1 MKILTFSIAHDSSVC
16 LVEDGRV
23 KFFCKEERL
32 SRVKRDKHPI
42 KALSLLNN
50 LDFGAID
57 HALYVTPSNNEPDI
71 EYIYGVMLKKLFRV
85 EIENYSAL
93 MHHKCHASLAFYN
106 SGFDKA
112 LVFVVDRNGSMF
124 FINGAPVAREAESV
138 FVCTYPANMTPIYKS
153 FTLNST
159 FESRKETILAEVSNF
174 YKGID
179 VKVNSFGI
187 VKVYEAATTLI
198 GQNVL
203 ENGKT
208 MGLSS
213 YGTSKH
219 YDDLF
224 FEGAAINSLFS
235 EVNDDQ
241 VCFYGEAKQIIKN
254 VTQNNYQYYA
264 DRAKQVQLATQKEV
278 LSLIK
283 RYVNKTGIHNV
294 CIVGGYGL
302 NVVANYYYLK
312 NLSGV
317 NLYFEPVADDTGVTI
332 GAALLKHREVTQD
345 AKITPLT
352 DNFYHYYDGTE
363 QVNNG
368 EYANIDKLCDL
379 LINQKSVAI
388 FEGSPEA
395 GPRALGHRSIL
406 YDPRNVDS
414 KDKINLVKQREWY
427 RPFAGVIL
435 ESEFTKY
442 FDTAGLE
449 KSEYMTVSFDAYQNV
464 KDLAPGIIH
473 VDGTCRVQTVSSGFL
488 FDLLTRFYELTG
500 CPMLLNTS
508 FNLAGEPLV
517 QTKKEAIDVLN
528 KSCLDAVY
536 FVNDKKLFKKEQ

>member
-1 MKILTFSIAHDSSVC
+1 MRILAFSIAHDSSVC

-57 HALYVTPSNNEPDI
+57 HALYVTPSNNEPEI
-71 EYIYGVMLKKLFRV
+71 EYMYSLMLQKLLGV

-93 MHHKCHASLAFYN
+93 MHHKCHASLAFYD

-112 LVFVVDRNGSMF
+112 LVFVVDRNGSIF

-138 FVCTYPANMTPIYKS
+138 FMCTYPANIIPIYKS

-159 FESRKETILAEVSNF
+159 FESRKETVLTEVSSF
-174 YKGID
+174 YKDID

-198 GQNVL
+198 GQGAL

-213 YGTSKH
+213 YGTDKQ
-219 YDDLF
+219 YDNLF
-224 FEGAAINSLFS
+224 FNGAPNGSLFS
-235 EVNDDQ
+235 EVDDDQ

-254 VTQNNYQYYA
+254 VTQDNYQYYA
-264 DRAKQVQLATQKEV
+264 DRAKQVQLATQEEV

-283 RYVNKTGIHNV
+283 RYVDKTGIHNV

-302 NVVANYYYLK
+302 NVVANYHYLK
-312 NLSGV
+312 SLPNV
-317 NLYFEPVADDTGVTI
+317 KFYFEPVADDTGVTI
-332 GAALLKHREVTQD
+332 GAALLKHREITQD
-345 AKITPLT
+345 AKIIPLT
-352 DNFYHYYDGTE
+352 DNFYHYYDGAG

-488 FDLLTRFYELTG
+488 FNLLTRFYELTG

-536 FVNDKKLFKKEQ
+536 FVDEEKLCF